1 VATEVVAATA
11 VAEAGAVRL
20 AVEGSELTPS
30 RRDRAVIRRSEH
42 DSGMRLVTERMPW
55 VRSVSLGIWVTA
67 GSRDEPDRIAG
78 ASHFLEHLLFKGT
91 KARTARDIA
100 EAFDVVGGDL
110 NAFTAKEHTA
120 FYARVLDRDLP
131 MAVEHLCDMLQHS
144 VLKPAD
150 LDAERTVILEE
161 INMHEDAPD
170 ELVHDLF
177 MERLWPGEP
186 LGRPVLGTIQT
197 ISAMSRDQVRRFW
210 RKHYVPGNFVVA
222 AAGNL
227 DHDQLEEMVTSF
239 MDTTELGEAR
249 GTVVAA
255 DGDPPRATGGAHIR
269 RRSTEQAHI
278 CLGTAGLA
286 RNDPGRFAM
295 GVVNDA
301 IGGGMSSRLFQEI
314 REKRGLVYSVFS
326 YHSMFAQTGAFVI
339 YAGTAPSRAQ
349 EVLGLISKEL
359 EAVADKGL
367 TDEEL
372 DRAKSHMKGSMVLS
386 LEETSSRM
394 SRLAKSEIAHGE
406 VITLDEVIERI
417 DAVTSEDA
425 LRVADDVLS
434 RPRSLTVV
442 GPFEDGAFDEFARN
456 GSR

>member
-1 VATEVVAATA
+1 MAAGGG
-11 VAEAGAVRL
+11 AGPR
-20 AVEGSELTPS
+20 GTGSSELSP
-30 RRDRAVIRRSEH
+30 RDRAVIRRSEH

-55 VRSVSLGIWVTA
+55 VRSVSLGIWVTT

-78 ASHFLEHLLFKGT
+78 ASHFLEHVLFKGT
-91 KARTARDIA
+91 KTRSARAIA
-100 EAFDVVGGDL
+100 EAFDAVGGDL

-120 FYARVLDRDLP
+120 FYARVQDRDLP
-131 MAVEHLCDMLQHS
+131 MAVEHLSDMLQHS
-144 VLKPAD
+144 AIKAAD

-186 LGRPVLGTIQT
+186 LGRPVLGTVAT
-197 ISAMSRDQVRRFW
+197 ISAMTRDQVRRFW
-210 RKHYVPGNFVVA
+210 RRHYVAGNFVVA

-227 DHDQLEEMVTSF
+227 DHDALEELITST
-239 MDTTELGEAR
+239 MDTTAQGEVR
-249 GTVVAA
+249 GTIVTAH
-255 DGDPPRATGGAHIR
+255 GEPPRPKGGAHIR

-278 CLGTAGLA
+278 CIGTAGLA

-301 IGGGMSSRLFQEI
+301 LGGGMSSRLFQEI

-339 YAGTAPSRAQ
+339 YAGTAPARAR
-349 EVLGLISKEL
+349 EVLSLITREL
-359 EAVADKGL
+359 ESVAEKGL

-372 DRAKSHMKGSMVLS
+372 ERAKNHMKGSMVLS
-386 LEETSSRM
+386 LEETSARM

-406 VITLDEVIERI
+406 VITLDEVLERI
-417 DAVTSEDA
+417 DAVTADDA
-425 LRVADDVLS
+425 RRVAEDVLS

-442 GPFEDGAFDEFARN
+442 GPFDDGEFDEFAWDGER
-456 GSR
+456 